1 MVKNILVYKRKE
13 GIIMGGSKQNKK
25 KLGLVPK
32 LIIAIIIGIIVGRY
46 CPAFVTALLI
56 TASDFF
62 KQFLMF
68 IIPLMVVAFVTM
80 GIADLSQGAG
90 KLLAFTA
97 VVSYASTLL
106 AGSAA
111 YFAASNIFPSFVN
124 EAVVEKVASAG
135 ERAIEGYFS
144 LTITPLL
151 QTTAAVVLAF
161 VLGVCISTMRGKE
174 IGDSLYNV
182 IKEFSEIITKVLG
195 KVIIPLLPLYICGTF
210 AKMTYQGTTFA
221 IMSVLW
227 KVFLI
232 VIILHMLYLLIVFSF
247 TGILTKRNPVKMLKN
262 QISGY
267 LTAIG
272 TQSSAATIPV
282 NIECAEK
289 NGVSEEIRNFAI
301 PLCANIHMA
310 GSMITITCC
319 MTATLLI
326 YNMPHGFF
334 TLFSFISVLGI
345 ALVASPGAPGGSI
358 FTATPFFP
366 IVGVPAVGDIASLLQ
381 AMYIA
386 QDSFGTACNVSG
398 DNAISALVDMFYLK
412 FIKKD

>member
-1 MVKNILVYKRKE
+1 MK
-13 GIIMGGSKQNKK
+13 SKK
-25 KLGLVPK
+25 KLGLVPR
-32 LIIAIIIGIIVGRY
+32 LIIAIIIGILIGNY
-46 CPAFVTALLI
+46 CPSFVTSILI

-97 VVSYASTLL
+97 AVSYASTLL

-111 YFAASNIFPSFVN
+111 YFVASRIFPSFVN
-124 EAVVEKVASAG
+124 EEVVAKVASAG
-135 ERAIEGYFS
+135 ERAIGGYFS

-151 QTTAAVVLAF
+151 ETTAAVVLAF

-174 IGDSLYNV
+174 IGDTLYNV
-182 IKEFSEIITKVLG
+182 IKELSEIITKVLSR
-195 KVIIPLLPLYICGTF
+195 VIIPLLPMYICGTF

-232 VIILHMLYLLIVFSF
+232 VILLHLIYLVAAF
-247 TGILTKRNPVKMLKN
+247 TLVGTLTRRNPFTMMKN
-262 QISGY
+262 QIPGY

-282 NIECAEK
+282 NIECAQS
-289 NGVSEEIRNFAI
+289 NGISEEIRNFVI

-319 MTATLLI
+319 VTATLLI
-326 YNMPHGFF
+326 YGMPHGF
-334 TLFSFISVLGI
+334 LILLPFICVLGV

-366 IVGVPAVGDIASLLQ
+366 IVGIPAVGDVASLLQ

-398 DNAISALVDMFYLK
+398 DNAISALVDMYYHK
-412 FIKKD
+412 YIKKDIK

>member
-1 MVKNILVYKRKE
+1 MEK
-13 GIIMGGSKQNKK
+13 SKK
-25 KLGLVPK
+25 KLGLVPR
-32 LIIAIIIGIIVGRY
+32 LIIAIIIGILLGLYSPSFIISI
-46 CPAFVTALLI
+46 LI
-56 TASDFF
+56 TVSDLFR
-62 KQFLMF
+62 QFLMF

-97 VVSYASTLL
+97 AISYASTVI

-111 YFAASNIFPSFVN
+111 YFVASSFFPTFVN
-124 EAVVEKVASAG
+124 EEVIARVAAASD
-135 ERAIEGYFS
+135 RAIGGYFT

-151 QTTAAVVLAF
+151 ETTAAVVLAF
-161 VLGVCISTMRGKE
+161 VLGVSISTMRGKE
-174 IGDSLYNV
+174 IGDTLYNV
-182 IKEFSEIITKVLG
+182 FKDLSEIITMVLNRI
-195 KVIIPLLPLYICGTF
+195 IIPFLPVYICGTF

-232 VIILHMLYLLIVFSF
+232 VIILHLLYLVIAF
-247 TGILTKRNPVKMLKN
+247 TFAGTVTKRNPITMMKN
-262 QISGY
+262 QIPGY

-282 NIECAEK
+282 NIKCAES
-289 NGVSEEIRNFAI
+289 NGISEEIRNFVV

-319 MTATLLI
+319 VTATLLI
-326 YNMPHGFF
+326 YGMPHGFL
-334 TLFSFISVLGI
+334 TLFPFICVLGV

-366 IVGVPAVGDIASLLQ
+366 VVGIAAVGDIASLLQ

-398 DNAISALVDMFYLK
+398 DNAISALVESYYRK
-412 FIKKD
+412 YIKKEK

>member
-1 MVKNILVYKRKE
+1 
-13 GIIMGGSKQNKK
+13 MGGSKKSK
-25 KLGLVPK
+25 KLGLVPR
-32 LIIAIIIGIIVGRY
+32 LIIAIIIGILIGMY
-46 CPAFVTALLI
+46 CPSFVTSILI
-56 TASDFF
+56 TISDLF

-68 IIPLMVVAFVTM
+68 IIPLMVVTFVTM

-97 VVSYASTLL
+97 VISYASTIL

-111 YFAASNIFPSFVN
+111 YAVASTFFPSFVN
-124 EAVVEKVASAG
+124 EDVVAKVASASDK
-135 ERAIEGYFS
+135 AISGYFS
-144 LTITPLL
+144 LSITPLL
-151 QTTAAVVLAF
+151 ETTAAVVLAF

-174 IGDSLYNV
+174 IGDTLYNV
-182 IKEFSEIITKVLG
+182 LKEFSEIITKVLNR
-195 KVIIPLLPLYICGTF
+195 VIIPILPLYICGTF

-232 VIILHMLYLLIVFSF
+232 VILLHLIYLLAAFIFA
-247 TGILTKRNPVKMLKN
+247 GILTKRNPFTMLMN
-262 QISGY
+262 QLPGY

-282 NIECAEK
+282 NIKCAES
-289 NGVSEEIRNFAI
+289 NGISEEIRNFVV

-326 YNMPHGFF
+326 YGRPHGFLV
-334 TLFSFISVLGI
+334 LFPFICVLGV

-398 DNAISALVDMFYLK
+398 DNAISALVDLYYNK
-412 FIKKD
+412 YIKKDNKG

>member
-1 MVKNILVYKRKE
+1 ME
-13 GIIMGGSKQNKK
+13 ESKKSKK
-25 KLGLVPK
+25 GLGLVPR
-32 LIIAIIIGIIVGRY
+32 LIIAIIIGILIGMY
-46 CPAFVTALLI
+46 CPSFVTSILI
-56 TASDFF
+56 TISDLF

-97 VVSYASTLL
+97 AISYASTLL

-111 YFAASNIFPSFVN
+111 YAVASTFFPSFVN
-124 EAVVEKVASAG
+124 EEVVAKVASASDK
-135 ERAIEGYFS
+135 AISGYFS
-144 LTITPLL
+144 LAITPLL
-151 QTTAAVVLAF
+151 ETTAAVVLAF

-174 IGDSLYNV
+174 IGDTLYNV
-182 IKEFSEIITKVLG
+182 IKDFAEIITKVLG
-195 KVIIPLLPLYICGTF
+195 RVIIPLLPLYICGTF

-232 VIILHMLYLLIVFSF
+232 VILIHLIYLLVAF
-247 TGILTKRNPVKMLKN
+247 TFAGIMTKRNPVTMLKN
-262 QISGY
+262 QLPGY

-282 NIECAEK
+282 NIKCAES
-289 NGVSEEIRNFAI
+289 NGISEEIRNFVI

-319 MTATLLI
+319 VTATLLI
-326 YNMPHGFF
+326 YGMPHGFLTIF
-334 TLFSFISVLGI
+334 PFICVLGV

-366 IVGVPAVGDIASLLQ
+366 IVGIPAVGDIASLLQ

-398 DNAISALVDMFYLK
+398 DNAISALVDMYYHK
-412 FIKKD
+412 YIKKDNLQ

>member
-1 MVKNILVYKRKE
+1 MER
-13 GIIMGGSKQNKK
+13 SKK

-32 LIIAIIIGIIVGRY
+32 LVIAIIIGILLGLY
-46 CPAFVTALLI
+46 SPSFVISILI
-56 TASDFF
+56 TAADLF

-97 VVSYASTLL
+97 AISYASTLL

-111 YFAASNIFPSFVN
+111 YFVASNFFPTFVNQDVVSKVAAASD
-124 EAVVEKVASAG
+124 
-135 ERAIEGYFS
+135 RAIGGYFS

-151 QTTAAVVLAF
+151 ETTAAVVLAF
-161 VLGVCISTMRGKE
+161 VLGVSISTMRGKE
-174 IGDSLYNV
+174 IGDALYNV
-182 IKEFSEIITKVLG
+182 VKELSEIITKVLNR
-195 KVIIPLLPLYICGTF
+195 VIIPLLPMYICGTF

-232 VIILHMLYLLIVFSF
+232 VIILHLLYLVIAF
-247 TGILTKRNPVKMLKN
+247 TFAGTITKRNPITMMKN
-262 QISGY
+262 QIPGY

-282 NIECAEK
+282 NIKCAES
-289 NGVSEEIRNFAI
+289 NGISEEIRNFVV

-319 MTATLLI
+319 VTATLLI
-326 YNMPHGFF
+326 YGMPHGFL
-334 TLFSFISVLGI
+334 TLFPFICVLGI

-366 IVGVPAVGDIASLLQ
+366 IVGIPAVGDIASLLQ

-398 DNAISALVDMFYLK
+398 DNAISALVESYYRK
-412 FIKKD
+412 YIKKEKKN

>member
-1 MVKNILVYKRKE
+1 MIME
-13 GIIMGGSKQNKK
+13 GSIKSKK
-25 KLGLVPK
+25 KLGLVPR
-32 LIIAIIIGIIVGRY
+32 LIVAIVIGVFIGMY
-46 CPAFVTALLI
+46 CPSFITSILI
-56 TASDFF
+56 TASDLF

-97 VVSYASTLL
+97 VISYTSTLL
-106 AGSAA
+106 AGSAS
-111 YFAASNIFPSFVN
+111 YFVASRIFPTFVN
-124 EAVVEKVASAG
+124 EEVVAKVASAG
-135 ERAIEGYFS
+135 ERTIRGYFS

-151 QTTAAVVLAF
+151 ETTAAVVLAF

-174 IGDSLYNV
+174 IGDTLYNV
-182 IKEFSEIITKVLG
+182 IKDLSEIITKVLG
-195 KVIIPLLPLYICGTF
+195 RVIIPLLPMYICGTF

-232 VIILHMLYLLIVFSF
+232 VIILHLLYLFAAFSLA
-247 TGILTKRNPVKMLKN
+247 GALTRRNPFAMMKN
-262 QISGY
+262 QIPGY

-282 NIECAEK
+282 NIECAQS
-289 NGVSEEIRNFAI
+289 NGISEEIRNFVI

-319 MTATLLI
+319 VTATLLI
-326 YNMPHGFF
+326 YSMPHGFL
-334 TLFSFISVLGI
+334 TLFPFISVLGI

-366 IVGVPAVGDIASLLQ
+366 IVGIPAAGDIASLLQ

-386 QDSFGTACNVSG
+386 QDSFGTACNISG
-398 DNAISALVDMFYLK
+398 DNAISALVDMYYHK
-412 FIKKD
+412 YIKKDKIG

>member
-1 MVKNILVYKRKE
+1 MEKKR
-13 GIIMGGSKQNKK
+13 K

-32 LIIAIIIGIIVGRY
+32 LILAIILGIIVGLY
-46 CPAFVTALLI
+46 CPSWVTSILI

-90 KLLAFTA
+90 KLLLLTA
-97 VVSYASTLL
+97 GISYASTLL

-111 YFAASNIFPSFVN
+111 YVAASTLFPTFVN
-124 EAVVEKVASAG
+124 QEVIQKVASAG
-135 ERAIEGYFS
+135 EREIGGYFS
-144 LTITPLL
+144 LAIPPLL
-151 QTTAAVVLAF
+151 ETTSAVVLAF
-161 VLGVCISTMRGKE
+161 VLGVSISSMKGKE
-174 IGDSLYNV
+174 IGHALYNGMN
-182 IKEFSEIITKVLG
+182 EFSVIITKILAR
-195 KVIIPLLPLYICGTF
+195 VIIPLLPLYICGTF

-232 VIILHMLYLLIVFSF
+232 VLLLHMLYLLVAF
-247 TGILTKRNPVKMLKN
+247 TIAGLVTKRNPFVMMKN
-262 QISGY
+262 QIPGY

-282 NIECAEK
+282 NINCAK
-289 NGVSEEIRNFAI
+289 NNGISEEIRNFAI

-319 MTATLLI
+319 VTATLLI
-326 YNMPHGFF
+326 YGMPHEFL
-334 TLFSFISVLGI
+334 TLFPFISVLGV

-366 IVGVPAVGDIASLLQ
+366 IVGIPAVGDIASLLQ

-398 DNAISALVDMFYLK
+398 DNAISALVDAFYRK
-412 FIKKD
+412 FMAK

>member
-1 MVKNILVYKRKE
+1 MEKT
-13 GIIMGGSKQNKK
+13 KK

-32 LIIAIIIGIIVGRY
+32 LILAIIMGIIVGLY
-46 CPAFVTALLI
+46 CPSWVTSILI

-90 KLLAFTA
+90 KLLLLTA
-97 VVSYASTLL
+97 GISYASTIL

-111 YFAASNIFPSFVN
+111 YVAAKTLFPIFVN
-124 EAVVEKVASAG
+124 QEVIQKVASAG
-135 ERAIEGYFS
+135 EREIGGYFS
-144 LTITPLL
+144 LAIPPLL
-151 QTTAAVVLAF
+151 ETTSAVVLAF
-161 VLGVCISTMRGKE
+161 VLGVSISSMKGKE
-174 IGDSLYNV
+174 IGLSLYNGMN
-182 IKEFSEIITKVLG
+182 EFSVIITKVLAR
-195 KVIIPLLPLYICGTF
+195 VIIPLLPLYICGTF

-232 VIILHMLYLLIVFSF
+232 VLILHMLYLLVAF
-247 TGILTKRNPVKMLKN
+247 TIAGLGTKRNPFVMIKN
-262 QISGY
+262 QIPGY

-282 NIECAEK
+282 NINCAK
-289 NGVSEEIRNFAI
+289 NNGISEEIRNFAI

-319 MTATLLI
+319 VTATLLI
-326 YNMPHGFF
+326 YGMPHGFL
-334 TLFSFISVLGI
+334 TLFPFISVLGV

-366 IVGVPAVGDIASLLQ
+366 ILGIPAVGDIASLLQ

-398 DNAISALVDMFYLK
+398 DNAISALVDAFYRK
-412 FIKKD
+412 FMVK

>member
-1 MVKNILVYKRKE
+1 
-13 GIIMGGSKQNKK
+13 
-25 KLGLVPK
+25 
-32 LIIAIIIGIIVGRY
+32 
-46 CPAFVTALLI
+46 
-56 TASDFF
+56 
-62 KQFLMF
+62 MF

-97 VVSYASTLL
+97 AISYASTVI

-111 YFAASNIFPSFVN
+111 YFVASSFFPTFVN
-124 EAVVEKVASAG
+124 EEVIARVAAASD
-135 ERAIEGYFS
+135 RAIGGYFT

-151 QTTAAVVLAF
+151 ETTAAVVLAF
-161 VLGVCISTMRGKE
+161 VLGVSISTMRGKE
-174 IGDSLYNV
+174 IGDTLYNV
-182 IKEFSEIITKVLG
+182 FKDLSEIITMVLNRI
-195 KVIIPLLPLYICGTF
+195 IIPFLPVYICGTF

-232 VIILHMLYLLIVFSF
+232 VIILHLLYLVIAF
-247 TGILTKRNPVKMLKN
+247 TFAGTVTKRNPITMMKN
-262 QISGY
+262 QIPGY

-282 NIECAEK
+282 NIKCAES
-289 NGVSEEIRNFAI
+289 NGISEEIRNFVV

-319 MTATLLI
+319 VTATLLI
-326 YNMPHGFF
+326 YGMPHGFL
-334 TLFSFISVLGI
+334 TLFPFICVLGV

-366 IVGVPAVGDIASLLQ
+366 VVGIAAVGDIASLLQ

-398 DNAISALVDMFYLK
+398 DNAISALVESYYRK
-412 FIKKD
+412 YIKKEK